1 MGRGTGRRGTGAL
14 GLRSPPLPFPSV
26 RFRRKKLTDIWKEL
40 KSEREKR
47 QLLEV
52 GLARIPRL
60 AGRGHE
66 AGPSLTP
73 SLH

>member
-52 GLARIPRL
+52 QMKRRTQESRT
-60 AGRGHE
+60 RG
-66 AGPSLTP
+66 
-73 SLH
+73 SLHAQTQTQTH